1 MTNLRIRVSWVAV
14 AAAILA
20 GTVATPALGS
30 AAFQGMQIDG
40 SIPIDMT
47 QMKAAVPLEIAASAI
62 AFQPV
67 EVTLEDNPKKSEKTV
82 HLKLKYRNSSDRDY
96 FMYSTANLLDAGG
109 QVIATKSKKTKAD
122 DDDNASVSFKFKL
135 PYAAAERV
143 KKVAFKFALEKD

>member
-1 MTNLRIRVSWVAV
+1 MTNHRNRVPWIAI

-20 GTVATPALGS
+20 GAVATPVLGS
-30 AAFQGMQIDG
+30 APFQGMQIEG
-40 SIPIDMT
+40 GIPIDMT

-67 EVTLEDNPKKSEKTV
+67 DVTIEDDPKKSEKTV

-96 FMYSTANLLDAGG
+96 FMYSTANLLDATG
-109 QVIATKSKKTKAD
+109 QVVVTKSKKTKAD

-135 PYAAAERV
+135 PYASAERV
-143 KKVAFKFALEKD
+143 KKVGFKFALEKD